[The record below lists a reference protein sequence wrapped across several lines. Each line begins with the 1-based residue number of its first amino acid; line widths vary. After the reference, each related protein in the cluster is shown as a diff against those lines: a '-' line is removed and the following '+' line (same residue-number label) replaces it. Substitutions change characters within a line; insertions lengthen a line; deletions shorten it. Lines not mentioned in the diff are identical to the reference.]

1 MSQTHDVT
9 ALLVAWGAGNRAA
22 HSELMEVV
30 YSELKQLAKACLRRE
45 YANHSFEATALV
57 HEAYV
62 KLVDQRN
69 VHWQS
74 RSHFFGIA
82 AQAMRRILVDRA
94 RATLAAKRGGVD
106 AKQVPFSEL
115 HAVQEPPD
123 VDVLALDEAL
133 SRLEAMEPRW
143 SRLVEL
149 RFFAGLSVE
158 ETAAA
163 LELSPATVKRDWSL
177 ARAWLYREIGAG
189 ANTAASRDDDLHE
202 GTADVPPARNRGVD

>member
-45 YANHSFEATALV
+45 YANHSLEATALV

-94 RATLAAKRGGVD
+94 RATLAAKRGGVN

-189 ANTAASRDDDLHE
+189 ANTAASW
-202 GTADVPPARNRGVD
+202 